1 MKLTPVV
8 IAAAAVGLAAATAAD
23 KDPRV
28 YELRTYTAAPGKL
41 DALSARFRDHTLKL
55 FEKHGISNVAYWV
68 PIDNKDNQLIYL
80 LSHASKEARDRSF
93 QSFGRD
99 PAWQAAVKE
108 TEANGRLATK
118 VESRLLMPTD
128 YSPSMKAATDKGN
141 SRVIEMR
148 TYTATPGKLDNLNT
162 RFRDHTLKL
171 FEKHGMTNL
180 GYFTPLAGT
189 KGAEDTLIYFLAHKS
204 EDAAK
209 ASWDAFRKDPTWTA
223 AKTASEQKAGGSL
236 TVVPDGVKSVFLK
249 PTDYSPMK

>member
-1 MKLTPVV
+1 VKRAVTL
-8 IAAAAVGLAAATAAD
+8 IAATVVALSAATAAD
-23 KDPRV
+23 KDSRV

-41 DALSARFRDHTLKL
+41 DALNARFRDHTLKL
-55 FEKHGISNVAYWV
+55 FEKHGITNVAYWV

-80 LSHASKEARDRSF
+80 LSHASKEGRDRSF
-93 QSFGRD
+93 RTFGSD

-118 VESRLLMPTD
+118 VEYRLLTPTD
-128 YSPSMKAATDKGN
+128 YSPMMKSGSDGH
-141 SRVIEMR
+141 VIEMR
-148 TYTATPGKLDNLNT
+148 TYTASPGKLDNLNA

-189 KGAEDTLIYFLAHKS
+189 KGSDDTLIYFLAHKS
-204 EDAAK
+204 SDAAK
-209 ASWDAFRKDPTWTA
+209 ASWDAFRKDADWTA
-223 AKTASEQKAGGSL
+223 ARKASEEKAGGSL
-236 TVVPDGVKSVFLK
+236 TVPDGVKSVFLK